1 MSGALILPIAGK
13 TVNETTDNALSLIAK
28 LIVGKSKGKSLDDC
42 INEVND
48 KREVVG
54 CFVHNNGRAG
64 NACVAYIPGVRSE
77 TADIVIF
84 NQADGR
90 KNPLKPTHVVGRTT
104 PQWVLG
110 RSCPQSSKDL
120 LRPVMDFIRDNY
132 TDVDGWTNP
141 QSSIVVTNA
150 AGSGGKRSA
159 STASL
164 TIEEMIAL
172 EMEKLNADSKPKK
185 KR

>member
-1 MSGALILPIAGK
+1 MSGALILPIAGP

-42 INEVND
+42 IKEVND
-48 KREVVG
+48 EKNVVG
-54 CFVHNNGRAG
+54 CFVHANGRAG

-77 TADIVIF
+77 TADIVIY

-90 KNPLKPTHVVGRTT
+90 KNPLKPTHIMGRTT

-110 RSCPQSSKDL
+110 RSCPQSTKDL

-132 TDVDGWTNP
+132 TDVDGWSNP
-141 QSSIVVTNA
+141 PTAIAVTNS

-164 TIEEMIAL
+164 SIEEMIAL
-172 EMEKLNADSKPKK
+172 EMEKLNADSKKK